1 MSNVPPD
8 VFEMGPTTL
17 RSASVVAPQSTLRHA
32 FVPDTVPLAFR
43 VSRQQLHTGTRRKLQ
58 EGMQQALSK
67 DQLGVAVLKGGGP
80 FHIYSTDM
88 EGIFR

>member
-1 MSNVPPD
+1 MAVSL
-8 VFEMGPTTL
+8 TL
-17 RSASVVAPQSTLRHA
+17 FA
-32 FVPDTVPLAFR
+32 LARR
-43 VSRQQLHTGTRRKLQ
+43 VSRQQLHRGTRRKLQ
-58 EGMQQALSK
+58 QGMQQALSK